1 MPTSINSGGR
11 EDRAMVR
18 ALRDIA
24 LFNDIRKDQNSAG
37 AKHERYNIRDL
48 RSKKNQHGNG
58 IDDYED
64 DSLERFIR
72 RKKSRVV
79 KYIPSFSAYN
89 VFNEAPYYPTS
100 ATQLQ
105 DGKLDEFL
113 MLSEQY
119 KSKLPKIRKLGWNR
133 FKPIGIN
140 KTMYELEML
149 RSRAQ
154 VQNAEVNNEEDFR
167 QHDPREEDPR
177 NNGSIGRVILPHIL
191 QENNDDTGEDVAGSH
206 SVPNDSMGVLG
217 NNSANNSDNEGISEE
232 DEISY
237 DYDAEFDHVVDEDD
251 NEEREMQGEG
261 VGDIEVEGERI
272 VPDDLLMR
280 PTSLSRSLQ
289 QFVEEAHHL
298 DRNPYDIDSDNDGED
313 SKIELDME
321 ADFEDEV
328 ETGREGR
335 GHDYNSE
342 SGQMPPSYGEITPDL
357 ASNWRNWTRERITSL
372 DELMERRAR
381 QQRGQD

>member
-1 MPTSINSGGR
+1 M
-11 EDRAMVR
+11 AR
-18 ALRDIA
+18 ALRDIS

-37 AKHERYNIRDL
+37 AKHERYNMRDL
-48 RSKKNQHGNG
+48 RSKKNQHVNG

-64 DSLERFIR
+64 DSLDRFIR

-79 KYIPSFSAYN
+79 KYIPSLSAYN
-89 VFNEAPYYPTS
+89 VFNEFPYYPTS
-100 ATQLQ
+100 ASQLL

-119 KSKLPKIRKLGWNR
+119 KSRLPKIRKLGWNR

-149 RSRAQ
+149 RSRARA
-154 VQNAEVNNEEDFR
+154 QNAEGNNEEDFR
-167 QHDPREEDPR
+167 QHDSREEDPR

-191 QENNDDTGEDVAGSH
+191 QENEDDTGEGVTGLH
-206 SVPNDSMGVLG
+206 SMPNDSMAILA
-217 NNSANNSDNEGISEE
+217 NNGANNSQNEEVSEE

-251 NEEREMQGEG
+251 NEEGEVPGEG
-261 VGDIEVEGERI
+261 VEGIEVQRERI

-313 SKIELDME
+313 SKVELDMNP
-321 ADFEDEV
+321 DFEDDV
-328 ETGREGR
+328 GRE
-335 GHDYNSE
+335 HDYNSE
-342 SGQMPPSYGEITPDL
+342 YSQEPTSYGGITPDL

>member
-1 MPTSINSGGR
+1 MNSGGR
-11 EDRAMVR
+11 EDRTMVR

-37 AKHERYNIRDL
+37 AKHERYNMRDL

-89 VFNEAPYYPTS
+89 VFNEVPYYPTS

-154 VQNAEVNNEEDFR
+154 AQNAEVNNEEDFR

-191 QENNDDTGEDVAGSH
+191 QENDDDTGEDVAGSH
-206 SVPNDSMGVLG
+206 SVPNDSMGILV
-217 NNSANNSDNEGISEE
+217 NNNANNSHIEGISEE

-251 NEEREMQGEG
+251 NEEGEMQGEG
-261 VGDIEVEGERI
+261 VEGIEVEGERI

-313 SKIELDME
+313 SKIELDMN

-342 SGQMPPSYGEITPDL
+342 YGQAPTSYGEITPDL